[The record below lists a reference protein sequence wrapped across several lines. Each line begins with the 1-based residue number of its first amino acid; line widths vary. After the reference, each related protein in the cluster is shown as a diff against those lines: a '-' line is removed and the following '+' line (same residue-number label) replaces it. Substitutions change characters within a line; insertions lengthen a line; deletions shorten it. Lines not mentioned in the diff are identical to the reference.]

1 MVKDN
6 DWRERVF
13 QISET
18 VREVGTMEMIKKRR
32 EILYISFTISWIV
45 SDIFS
50 NNRRNVSPAF
60 SSLHSA
66 CGCNLASHECE
77 PIVY

>member
-32 EILYISFTISWIV
+32 EIL
-45 SDIFS
+45 
-50 NNRRNVSPAF
+50 
-60 SSLHSA
+60 
-66 CGCNLASHECE
+66 
-77 PIVY
+77 